1 MHPSKRK
8 GDAAEREIAGILT
21 DLLGVDVKRA
31 LGAGRQDDIG
41 DLHGIADVTA
51 QVKSYRDIAR
61 AINDGLD
68 DLDRQQANAGTIFGV
83 VFVRRPGNRWIAV
96 MDIERW
102 ATMYR
107 EAQA

>member
-1 MHPSKRK
+1 MSHPSKRK
-8 GDAAEREIAGILT
+8 GDAAEREIAAILT
-21 DLLGVDVKRA
+21 DHLGVDVKRA

-41 DLHGIADVTA
+41 DLHIADVTA
-51 QVKSYRDIAR
+51 QVKAYRDIAR

-68 DLDRQQANAGTIFGV
+68 DLDRQQANACTIFGV
-83 VFVRRPGNRWIAV
+83 VFVRRPGGRWIAV
-96 MDIERW
+96 MDVERW